1 MTKHGHFSVALA
13 RRARRGMTLIEVMLA
28 VVILSGSLLG
38 LSKFIRQFQHT
49 TSDSTMQYLASDLAT
64 QRVEEIKAYTVYS
77 TLVATYNGV
86 VETFVGNPVYN
97 GFTRTT
103 AAVRCTG
110 CPDGVNDYITVTVTV
125 TGNTLT
131 APKTKS
137 TIIAAF

>member
-1 MTKHGHFSVALA
+1 MTTRTPVAPAVA
-13 RRARRGMTLIEVMLA
+13 RAARRGMTLIEVILA
-28 VVILSGSLLG
+28 VVILSGAMLG
-38 LSKFIRQFQHT
+38 LSKFISTFQHT

-64 QRVEEIKAYTVYS
+64 QRVEEIKAFTSYG
-77 TLVATYNGV
+77 TLVSTYNGV

-103 AAVRCTG
+103 TVLRCSG
-110 CPDGVNDYITVTVTV
+110 CPNNVNDYITVTVTI

>member
-1 MTKHGHFSVALA
+1 MTSHARFPKAVARA
-13 RRARRGMTLIEVMLA
+13 ARRGMTLIEVILA
-28 VVILSGSLLG
+28 VVILSGAMLG
-38 LSKFIRQFQHT
+38 LSKFISTFQHT

-64 QRVEEIKAYTVYS
+64 QRVEEIKAFTSYG
-77 TLVATYNGV
+77 TLVSTYNGV

-103 AAVRCTG
+103 TVLRCSG
-110 CPDGVNDYITVTVTV
+110 CPNNVNDYITVTVTIA
-125 TGNTLT
+125 GNTLT